1 MSPNLGVGSSLG
13 SPCSLVVGGSVPGQ
27 LEGGSPMRGV
37 VVVEEVPSR
46 ERPRSRHKGRKP
58 SGGNAGE
65 GGRSSK
71 PPRCPPPLPRA
82 SVCCPPPVSV
92 PGLFSGG
99 GRVILCTNKHGPVGR
114 EVSSPSPGQFWGD
127 PILAVTFP
135 LPWHCVRPP
144 PPLPEVH
151 GLTQALPRFPAAPRG
166 QDDQER
172 DNFSCH
178 GTGGV
183 PAPPGCGDD
192 RLRLT
197 ALPGNCLTRMAS
209 PSRVASPAG
218 ASSSPP
224 SSGIP
229 SFHCGV
235 PR

>member
-1 MSPNLGVGSSLG
+1 
-13 SPCSLVVGGSVPGQ
+13 
-27 LEGGSPMRGV
+27 MRGV

-135 LPWHCVRPP
+135 LPWHCVRVPP
-144 PPLPEVH
+144 PPSQRY
-151 GLTQALPRFPAAPRG
+151 TASPRLCPGFLRLRGARMTRRGIILVVTGRVECQHLPAAVM
-166 QDDQER
+166 
-172 DNFSCH
+172 
-178 GTGGV
+178 TG
-183 PAPPGCGDD
+183 
-192 RLRLT
+192 
-197 ALPGNCLTRMAS
+197 
-209 PSRVASPAG
+209 
-218 ASSSPP
+218 
-224 SSGIP
+224 SG
-229 SFHCGV
+229 
-235 PR
+235 